1 MKLMMVC
8 PACLGTG
15 EYMILDEC
23 PFCKGNAIIDPPKQI
38 LDDLECAEIERELL
52 QKAGRIDTYTLD
64 NLQTEVV
71 LWFKV
76 NMDNSFIGKTK
87 LEALRKAKAWLDG
100 RGAE

>member
-23 PFCKGNAIIDPPKQI
+23 PFCKGDAIIDPPKQI
-38 LDDLECAEIERELL
+38 LDDLECAEIKREFKNK
-52 QKAGRIDTYTLD
+52 QITICTK
-64 NLQTEVV
+64 V
-71 LWFKV
+71 LYFSTRV
-76 NMDNSFIGKTK
+76 DIPEYSQSFFGQDE

-100 RGAE
+100 RGE